1 MRPWRRTYLI
11 VGRSCCDLPF
21 PVLLFR
27 TALDLDSL
35 PGLRVR
41 LKQTMGGKS
50 IRPWSAGR
58 IPELLPLLTK

>member
-1 MRPWRRTYLI
+1 MRPWRRPYLI
-11 VGRSCCDLPF
+11 IGRSFCDLPI
-21 PVLLFR
+21 PVLFFR

-50 IRPWSAGR
+50 IRALERRPHV
-58 IPELLPLLTK
+58 